1 MNVFCRKQNQ
11 MPNAQRARFFYQ
23 STVDALKKNIKQ
35 NLSWYRGQDNNTP
48 AYIDDA
54 YGEMSASASAD
65 FSCFDALNSN
75 CADSDDPKNVVVI
88 YDAFKFL
95 SLQQA
100 AEERIWAYA
109 THRIELAKKYTA
121 KRWNKIPSNDD
132 KAIKYIQSH
141 YFVSGVRGL
150 IRDNAVARLWWM
162 GHIASRCQ
170 DYGLG
175 KTLDILLRD
184 SDVRASLLERSSMSM
199 SNIIF
204 SGVVRLLGKSLD
216 GRSANDKTEDKSPD
230 IYERKN
236 FRTLMKMLN
245 RRGGRIMLNALNA
258 QQLDSILNDM
268 ADMVIKDNSN

>member
-1 MNVFCRKQNQ
+1 
-11 MPNAQRARFFYQ
+11 MPNAQRTRFFYQ
-23 STVDALKKNIKQ
+23 NTVDVLKKNIKR

-48 AYIDDA
+48 AHIDDT

-65 FSCFDALNSN
+65 FSCFDVLNSN
-75 CADSDDPKNVVVI
+75 CADINDPKNVVVI
-88 YDAFKFL
+88 YNAFKFL

-100 AEERIWAYA
+100 AEERIWTYA
-109 THRIELAKKYTA
+109 THQIELAKKYTA
-121 KRWNKIPSNDD
+121 ERWNKIPSNDD
-132 KAIKYIQSH
+132 KAIKYVQSH

-150 IRDNAVARLWWM
+150 IRDNAVSRLWWM

-170 DYGLG
+170 EYDLE

-199 SNIIF
+199 SNKIF
-204 SGVVRLLGKSLD
+204 SGVVRVLGKSLD
-216 GRSANDKTEDKSPD
+216 ERSTDDKAEDKTPD

-258 QQLDSILNDM
+258 QQLDDILDDM
-268 ADMVIKDNSN
+268 ADKVIKDNNN